1 VITIFIITAAVIAIY
16 LAYPLWLRFFVS
28 SPSTDDGCQNEIKRI
43 SIILLSYNGKQ
54 YLEGKINFLLDE
66 LSAFNDHELIIV
78 DDHSGDGSDAVLRGF
93 EGKQNVRVIFNEMH
107 HGIPYSMNLGV
118 SLARGEV
125 VVFCD
130 QRQDLSAGILA
141 SIVIPLEDKQT
152 GAVSGYISSFDKLK
166 KCSLIRRH
174 ENYLK
179 SMESRTGSLVGVY
192 GPFYAVK
199 KECYSPIPGYIIL
212 DDLYLSL
219 KILASK
225 RIVIREGCCI
235 YDDNFSLLYDYKRAR
250 RYLSGLLQILKEKS
264 LIGNLSP
271 RLRVMLLWHK
281 YLRLVIPAMLFL
293 CYLSLGLSLT
303 RGTGYLVAFAAV
315 TLLVMMSLVPGK
327 VMPRFRL
334 KNLSRMNILYFM
346 AFIEIFFI
354 DIFTKRKTRHA

>member
-1 VITIFIITAAVIAIY
+1 M
-16 LAYPLWLRFFVS
+16 S
-28 SPSTDDGCQNEIKRI
+28 SPHTENHDKKEIKSI
-43 SIILLSYNGKQ
+43 SVILLSYNGKQ
-54 YLEGKINFLLDE
+54 YLGGKINFLLNE
-66 LSAFNDHELIIV
+66 LSAFTEQELIIV
-78 DDHSGDGSDAVLRGF
+78 DDHSGDCSDEVLRGF
-93 EGKQNVRVIFNEMH
+93 EGMENVRIIFNDEH

-118 SLARGEV
+118 SLARSET

-130 QRQDLSAGILA
+130 QRQDLSSGILA
-141 SIVIPLEDKQT
+141 SIVIPLQDGQT
-152 GAVSGYISSFDKLK
+152 GAVSGCISSFDKLK

-174 ENYLK
+174 ENFLK

-192 GPFYAVK
+192 GPFYAVR
-199 KECYSPIPGYIIL
+199 KECYAPIPGHIIL

-235 YDDNFSLLYDYKRAR
+235 YDENFSLLYDYKRAR
-250 RYLSGLLQILKEKS
+250 RYLSGLIQILKERS
-264 LIGNLSP
+264 LVGNLSP
-271 RLRVMLLWHK
+271 GLLMMLLWHK
-281 YLRLVIPAMLFL
+281 YLRLVIPALLFL
-293 CYLSLGLSLT
+293 CYISLGLSVT

-315 TLLVMMSLVPGK
+315 TLLVLMSLVPGR